1 MVAGGLTFAIPSA
14 LPQAAADP
22 ATDGALTVSS
32 TEFGGQQII
41 EIRIND
47 PDLRSVADDHGT
59 LDVTIDGESVHMVQA
74 STGIWYAYAADN
86 SAQGAVDD
94 LGALTNTDN
103 NPLITT
109 VALLDAA
116 TGQDGIAQ
124 GSNAV
129 AIYPVTLDNAPNFG
143 GASNTGTLSPTNWP
157 HVQLFEFDNAG
168 ETLDVVYDT
177 DSVSVEFDDDLTGS
191 ASIALDRTDV
201 PGGATVHVTI
211 SDTRLNLDPTG
222 NDAWT
227 FNVTAGTAAYGDG
240 TTATDLGDDGHG
252 DLDITAPLDV
262 TDRADPPVTSDTI
275 TFEESARN
283 SGEFESSADDES
295 PITLNSEADI
305 NSRVTVSYAGA
316 DATLIVR
323 DESTDISITS
333 DDFWNSGEPA
343 TVTVEAP
350 NLNLNTQTDDHVT
363 IDSELIPTIMVGDPI
378 TIADFDFSKAEIAYN
393 DADATHTSIDGNN
406 TPLTVGDADTG

>member
-1 MVAGGLTFAIPSA
+1 MV
-14 LPQAAADP
+14 
-22 ATDGALTVSS
+22 
-32 TEFGGQQII
+32 
-41 EIRIND
+41 
-47 PDLRSVADDHGT
+47 
-59 LDVTIDGESVHMVQA
+59 LD
-74 STGIWYAYAADN
+74 TG
-86 SAQGAVDD
+86 
-94 LGALTNTDN
+94 
-103 NPLITT
+103 
-109 VALLDAA
+109 
-116 TGQDGIAQ
+116 
-124 GSNAV
+124 
-129 AIYPVTLDNAPNFG
+129 
-143 GASNTGTLSPTNWP
+143 NWP

-227 FNVTAGTAAYGDG
+227 FNVTAGTASHALETDG
-240 TTATDLGDDGHG
+240 ATTALGGDGHG

-262 TDRADPPVTSDTI
+262 TDRADPLVTSDTI

-363 IDSELIPTIMVGDPI
+363 IDSKLIPTIMVGDPI
-378 TIADFDFSKAEIAYN
+378 TIADFDFSTAEIAYN
-393 DADATHTSIDGNN
+393 DVDATHTGPDGDS
-406 TPLTVGDADTG
+406 LTVSTTENPSDGTG